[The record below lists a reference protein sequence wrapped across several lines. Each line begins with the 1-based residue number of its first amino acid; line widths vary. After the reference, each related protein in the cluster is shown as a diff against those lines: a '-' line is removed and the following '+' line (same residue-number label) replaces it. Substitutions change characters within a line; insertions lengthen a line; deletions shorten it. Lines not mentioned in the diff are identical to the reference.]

1 MGGGTNINRLV
12 TELFPEATYCASG
25 LDAGKWI
32 TQHYKFDLKHAFY
45 TTIENGKTYFV
56 NGKEWKKILNG
67 LKELE
72 DKEVNV
78 IS

>member
-25 LDAGKWI
+25 LDHGKWI
-32 TQHYKFDLKHAFY
+32 TQHYKFAFKNSFY
-45 TTIENGKTYFV
+45 TEVESGRTVFV
-56 NGKEWKKILNG
+56 NGREWKKILNG

-72 DKEVNV
+72 VKD

>member
-25 LDAGKWI
+25 LDHGKWI
-32 TQHYKFDLKHAFY
+32 TDKYKFDFKHAFY
-45 TTIENGKTYFV
+45 TTVADGKTYFV
-56 NGKEWKKILNG
+56 NGKEWKKILID

-72 DKEVNV
+72 VKD